1 MLPPT
6 KIAKLASL
14 TKSTNMRQKQM
25 IWTYLAV
32 EMLTQQKTVN
42 EYDQRQYS
50 VNDLQREKLLE
61 NSRFVYSKI
70 NSCHGQRPYNGI

>member
-1 MLPPT
+1 MKAWTAILREYLDDF
-6 KIAKLASL
+6 KVNVRHEEWSL
-14 TKSTNMRQKQM
+14 NIVTCL
-25 IWTYLAV
+25 IV
-32 EMLTQQKTVN
+32 TQQKTVN

-50 VNDLQREKLLE
+50 VNDLQREELSE

>member
-1 MLPPT
+1 M
-6 KIAKLASL
+6 KVVDSL
-14 TKSTNMRQKQM
+14 
-25 IWTYLAV
+25 
-32 EMLTQQKTVN
+32 LTQQKTVN

-70 NSCHGQRPYNGI
+70 NCPPVRGLTMVFKAKL